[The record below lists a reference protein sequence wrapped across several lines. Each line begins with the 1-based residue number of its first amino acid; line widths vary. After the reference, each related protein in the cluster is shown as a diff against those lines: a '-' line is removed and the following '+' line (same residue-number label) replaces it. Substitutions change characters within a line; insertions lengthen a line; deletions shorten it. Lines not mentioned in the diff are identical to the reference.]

1 MLRVMIAAPRI
12 VVTVTA
18 TAGRPDADDI
28 RGRIQRYVDAI
39 QRQGGEAVLID
50 STSPVS
56 AREAAFAT
64 SDGLL
69 LSGGGDMD
77 PARYGKRNKGSVG
90 IQPERDELEQE
101 AWNAAAARNLP
112 VLGICRGFQVI
123 NVFMGGSL
131 LQDVD
136 GHRKDLGTGPPVHH
150 PLRIAPGTRLA
161 RILFP
166 RNVGGGVLP
175 VNSFHHQG
183 VRPAD
188 LAPGLVASAWAASP
202 AGDLVEGVEASDTS
216 RFLVGLQCHPER
228 IDSTP
233 PEFERLWSVFVDAC
247 RGSARGRAAGRTT
260 LAASIAGRPG

>member
-1 MLRVMIAAPRI
+1 MTGVRPRI
-12 VVTVTA
+12 ALTLA
-18 TAGRPDADDI
+18 RPSAFH
-28 RGRIQRYVDAI
+28 GASHQRYRDALE
-39 QRQGGEAVLID
+39 GAGAELVVLHPGD
-50 STSPVS
+50 PVPS
-56 AREAAFAT
+56 DI
-64 SDGLL
+64 DGLC
-69 LSGGGDMD
+69 LSGGGDIEA
-77 PARYGKRNKGSVG
+77 ARYGEADVACADVDT
-90 IQPERDELEQE
+90 ERDALEI
-101 AWNAAAARNLP
+101 AIAKAAIERDLP

-131 LQDVD
+131 LQDVG

-166 RNVGGGVLP
+166 RNVGGGVLS

-183 VRPAD
+183 VRAAD
-188 LAPGLVASAWAASP
+188 LAPGLLASAWAASP
-202 AGDLVEGVEASDTS
+202 TGDLVEGVEASDTS

-247 RGSARGRAAGRTT
+247 RGSARGRAAGRTAE
-260 LAASIAGRPG
+260 AASTGGRPG

>member
-1 MLRVMIAAPRI
+1 MIVAPRI
-12 VVTVTA
+12 VVTVSA
-18 TAGRPDADDI
+18 TAGRADADDI
-28 RGRIQRYVDAI
+28 RGRIQRYVEAI
-39 QRQGGEAVLID
+39 QRHGGEAVLID
-50 STSPVS
+50 STSP
-56 AREAAFAT
+56 AREREAALAT
-64 SDGLL
+64 AGGLL

-77 PARYGKRNKGSVG
+77 PARYGQPNRGSVG
-90 IQPERDELEQE
+90 IQPERDELEQG
-101 AWNAAAARNLP
+101 AWNAAMARDVP

-166 RNVGGGVLP
+166 RNVGGGVLR

-188 LAPGLVASAWAASP
+188 LAPGLVASAWAPSP
-202 AGDLVEGVEASDTS
+202 AGDLVEGVEASDAS
-216 RFLVGLQCHPER
+216 RFLAGVQCHPER
-228 IDSTP
+228 TDSTP

-247 RGSARGRAAGRTT
+247 RGSARGRAAGRTPE
-260 LAASIAGRPG
+260 AASTAGRPE